1 MAFGAFLTII
11 ATFMQAFA
19 PYNTF
24 GVFIAGRVLIGIGQ
38 GIALSERARLGYVTL
53 SITFADIWLQLLGQC
68 ISAKWHRRRF
78 EGKL

>member
-11 ATFMQAFA
+11 ATLMQTFA

-38 GIALSERARLGYVTL
+38 GIALSEPSWLGCIILPFT
-53 SITFADIWLQLLGQC
+53 SADM
-68 ISAKWHRRRF
+68 
-78 EGKL
+78 